1 MVLNVEQ
8 NRTESTN
15 LVLLPAR
22 TVLCSWCRLS
32 AHVAMPTVRDVTSE
46 SSPPAPRTQINGK
59 HLMDLCV
66 HELLPLLA
74 AGDVRDLFANSEIA
88 PLPV

>member
-1 MVLNVEQ
+1 
-8 NRTESTN
+8 
-15 LVLLPAR
+15 
-22 TVLCSWCRLS
+22 
-32 AHVAMPTVRDVTSE
+32 MPTVRDVASE